1 MSWRE
6 TIEGAG
12 DASFRGVPFKTTDAE
27 IEGGRRTVVH
37 EYPERDRPYPEDMGK
52 RAKQWRVEGFVI
64 GDDYL
69 GQRDALIEA
78 LEAGGPGELRHPR
91 YGVLQVSV
99 VGHVSVKE
107 NHREGGMARFS
118 ISFVDAGDNVFP
130 GAREDT
136 VQEVDDAAGDCEDA
150 AEDIYA
156 DALDLAGPAS
166 VLTGAI
172 SAVKSTV
179 DGVLSMVRQ
188 VTSLGGLSS
197 LVRQVVGLA
206 GSIAALIRT
215 PVVFAQSLRSIF
227 NELVQGVRRP
237 LAALQEL
244 QAVFDNHARP
254 TITARAGSTA
264 ARIIG
269 NQVAHND
276 LVRALSITAQAR
288 MVSVAISG
296 SINQVSVATT
306 ALGVASGTTQ
316 TVGGVAIAGAG
327 SSTSTASSSARR
339 SIATA
344 AAASQRLEEAP
355 VATAAQA
362 LALRDA
368 LLDQIDAELET
379 TEPEP
384 VMAAALQRLR
394 TAVAR
399 DVTARAE
406 LLRERSTF
414 APAAVLPA
422 VVLAH
427 RIYQDAGRVDE
438 LIARNGVHNPN
449 FVPAAPLEVLQ

>member
-27 IEGGRRTVVH
+27 IQGGRRTVVH

-52 RAKQWRVEGFVI
+52 RAKQWQVEGFVI

-69 GQRDALIEA
+69 DQRDALIEA

-107 NHREGGMARFS
+107 SHREGGMARFA
-118 ISFVDAGDNVFP
+118 ITFVDAGDNIFP

-136 VQEVDDAAGDCEDA
+136 VQEVDDAADECEDA
-150 AEDIYA
+150 AEDLYA
-156 DALDLAGPAS
+156 DAIETAGPAS
-166 VLTGAI
+166 VLQGAI
-172 SAVKSTV
+172 DTANRSVA
-179 DGVLSMVRQ
+179 GVLNMVRQ
-188 VTSLGGLSS
+188 VTSLDGLSA
-197 LVRQVVGLA
+197 LVRKVVSLA
-206 GSIAALIRT
+206 GGIAALIRT

-244 QAVFDNHARP
+244 HAVFDNHARP
-254 TITARAGSTA
+254 TATPRAGSTA
-264 ARIIG
+264 ARIVA
-269 NQVAHND
+269 NQTAHNA
-276 LVRALSITAQAR
+276 LVRTLAVAAQGR
-288 MVSVAISG
+288 MVAVAISG
-296 SINQVSVATT
+296 SINQVPVSTSGQST
-306 ALGVASGTTQ
+306 AVGSSAAAAA
-316 TVGGVAIAGAG
+316 GGV
-327 SSTSTASSSARR
+327 SSTTTSTRR

-344 AAASQRLEEAP
+344 AAASQQLEEAP

-362 LALRDA
+362 IALRDA
-368 LLDQIDAELET
+368 VLDQIDSELET
-379 TEPEP
+379 TEPAP
-384 VMAAALQRLR
+384 AIAAALQRLR
-394 TAVAR
+394 AAVAR

-414 APAAVLPA
+414 TPAAVLPA
-422 VVLAH
+422 LCLAH
-427 RIYQDAGRVDE
+427 RIYQDATRVDE
-438 LIARNGVHNPN
+438 LLSRNGVHNPN
-449 FVPAAPLEVLQ
+449 FVPTAPLEVLQ